1 MLVAT
6 GRKLVRDEGGAIA
19 PLYALALFGLIG
31 MAGVGFDYARVM
43 ALDTELQNAADQM
56 ALAAATQLDHQT
68 DSITRAND
76 AVSGYFAS
84 TAADKFNNQT
94 RLSNIDD
101 DGDGKTRFVTKFTTR
116 YWEDYDNQKD
126 EPLKEISGTSDGSKA
141 DYVEVTL
148 GNRLVRYALTPIVGA
163 IVGRA
168 GASAMA
174 TMSSAYCK
182 LPPLMTCEPYNNF
195 GAAVTDPTT
204 GVVSVPDK
212 GRGLMLH
219 FLANGK
225 TTVDASAAVPGLFGF
240 LDFPYPKPEGVKNAN
255 TSLGWEVDNA
265 GCVGQTAQT
274 EPGVRTPEQV
284 ALNTRFGLS
293 DKGYVDDCMTNG
305 TFCSA
310 KNVNK
315 DMMVA
320 VAFNNATAAN
330 IAAISCP
337 SAAAA
342 NANFVKDDP
351 FLASGAAYNA
361 TTGKGYV
368 SEKPAGYSRDA
379 CQIAGN
385 CSVNGDTSNV
395 IGDKNWQFAD
405 YMSKVHGVTGA
416 AANNSATWPA
426 GLGGSTRY
434 EVYKWE
440 NDSAYPARLNARRV
454 GYNVEST
461 NKSTGRM
468 KGEVYCAYPKP
479 HQGPGVE
486 PPTVK
491 KDRRII
497 QVASVDCAGL
507 KGGRTDVDLIRYID
521 VFLTEPA
528 YDTGSRKEFYVEV
541 IGEDVNA
548 GKSTNFQKY
557 AKRKA
562 VLVR

>member
-6 GRKLVRDEGGAIA
+6 GRKFAGDESGAIA

-68 DSITRAND
+68 DSITRANG
-76 AVSGYFAS
+76 AVSAYFAT
-84 TAADKFNNQT
+84 TAADRFNNQT

-101 DGDGKTRFVTKFTTR
+101 DGDGKTRFVTQFTTR
-116 YWEDYDNQKD
+116 YWEDYDQQKD

-182 LPPLMTCEPYNNF
+182 LPPLMTCQPYNNF

-204 GVVSVPDK
+204 GTVSIPDQ

-219 FLANGK
+219 FLANGNS
-225 TTVDASAAVPGLFGF
+225 TVDASSAVPGLFGF
-240 LDFPYPKPEGVKNAN
+240 LDFPYPAPDGVKNSN

-265 GCVGQTAQT
+265 GCVGQSAET
-274 EPGVRTPEQV
+274 EPGVRTPEQA
-284 ALNTRFGLS
+284 ALNSRFGFS
-293 DKGYVDDCMTNG
+293 DKGYVDDCAANG
-305 TFCSA
+305 TFCPA

-320 VAFNNATAAN
+320 VSFNNATLADIN
-330 IAAISCP
+330 AISCP
-337 SAAAA
+337 TTAAG
-342 NANFVKDDP
+342 NASFVKDDDL
-351 FLASGAAYNA
+351 LAKPYDAA
-361 TTGKGYV
+361 TGEGYV

-379 CQIAGN
+379 CHISGG
-385 CSVNGDTSNV
+385 CSVSGDSTGV
-395 IGDKNWQFAD
+395 VGDKNWQFAD

-416 AANNSATWPA
+416 NPSDSTTWPSGLA
-426 GLGGSTRY
+426 GNTRY
-434 EVYKWE
+434 DVYKWE
-440 NDSAYPARLNARRV
+440 NDSGSPTRLNARRV
-454 GYNVEST
+454 GYNVDAT
-461 NKSTGRM
+461 NKSTGKMR
-468 KGEVYCAYPKP
+468 GAVYCAYPKP
-479 HQGPGVE
+479 HNGTGVE

-491 KDRRII
+491 KDRRIL
-497 QVASVDCAGL
+497 QVASVDCSGL

-528 YDTGSRKEFYVEV
+528 YDTGSRKEFYVEI

-548 GKSTNFQKY
+548 GKSTNFQKF

>member
-1 MLVAT
+1 M
-6 GRKLVRDEGGAIA
+6 KDESGAIA

-68 DSITRAND
+68 DSITRANG
-76 AVSGYFAS
+76 AVSAYFAS
-84 TAADKFNNQT
+84 TATDKFNNQT

-116 YWEDYDNQKD
+116 YWEDYDHQKD

-182 LPPLMTCEPYNNF
+182 LPPLMTCQPYDNF

-204 GVVSVPDK
+204 GTVSVPDK

-225 TTVDASAAVPGLFGF
+225 TTVDASSAVPGLFGF
-240 LDFPYPKPEGVKNAN
+240 LDFPYPQPDGVKNSN

-265 GCVGQTAQT
+265 GCVGQSATT

-284 ALNTRFGLS
+284 ALNTRFGFS
-293 DKGYVDDCMTNG
+293 DKGYVDDCADNG
-305 TFCSA
+305 TFCPA

-315 DMMVA
+315 DMVVA
-320 VAFNNATAAN
+320 KSFNNASLAD

-337 SAAAA
+337 ATAAA
-342 NANFVKDDP
+342 NANFVKDDSL
-351 FLASGAAYNA
+351 LANPYNA
-361 TTGKGYV
+361 TTGTGYV
-368 SEKPAGYSRDA
+368 DEKPAGYSRDA
-379 CQIAGN
+379 CHISGG
-385 CSVNGDTSNV
+385 CTVNGVSNSIV
-395 IGDKNWQFAD
+395 GDKNWNFD
-405 YMSKVHGVTGA
+405 EYMRKVHGVS
-416 AANNSATWPA
+416 SASSSDSTTWPS
-426 GLGGSTRY
+426 GLGGNTRY
-434 EVYKWE
+434 DVYKWE
-440 NDSAYPARLNARRV
+440 NDSGYPSRLNARRV
-454 GYNVEST
+454 GYNISSSKT
-461 NKSTGRM
+461 NKGVTTYSGD
-468 KGEVYCAYPKP
+468 VYCAYPKP
-479 HQGPGVE
+479 HNGTGVE

-491 KDRRII
+491 KDRRVL
-497 QVASVDCAGL
+497 QVASVDCSGL
-507 KGGRTDVDLIRYID
+507 KGGRSDVDLIRYID

-528 YDTGSRKEFYVEV
+528 YDGTSRKEFYAEI

-548 GKSTNFQKY
+548 GKSTNFQKF